1 MRRAARKDGSK
12 APSKRRLT
20 NPQKYWHSMWRGF
33 VVIVE
38 SVDDALA
45 AVGMGVINA
54 K

>member
-1 MRRAARKDGSK
+1 
-12 APSKRRLT
+12 
-20 NPQKYWHSMWRGF
+20 MWRGF